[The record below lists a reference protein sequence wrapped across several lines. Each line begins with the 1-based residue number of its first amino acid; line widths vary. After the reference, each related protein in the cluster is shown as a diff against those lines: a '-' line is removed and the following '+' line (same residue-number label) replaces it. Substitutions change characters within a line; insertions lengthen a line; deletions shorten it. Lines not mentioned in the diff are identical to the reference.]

1 MGVAKLKNKLQ
12 ANCSNGLCNTTTT
25 TDYLSADIV
34 TVTDPKG
41 MNKSSE

>member
-12 ANCSNGLCNTTTT
+12 ANCSNGTTT

-34 TVTDPKG
+34 TVTDPKD